1 MILHT
6 QEKPAGNYCGNMTA
20 FPRISMSLATHTGK
34 LTLLTLF
41 SHGEFPSPSVLND
54 RAQAEPKVL
63 EQLQIPSAISSII
76 RGFTTSK
83 ANSFENMLEP
93 LFKLLRL
100 SADIACRMAKPEV
113 FQRLL
118 ERLRHPKAI
127 VRLNLLRILRTICD
141 VHPQRQGLIA
151 QYDLFDAVEQLA
163 ENDKAVLVKEM
174 AKEIMSQ
181 GWMERSVS
189 STGSESRSDSLGSS
203 FSEAWVKTG
212 HNSSDGIGELEIPK
226 RRVDEFVLP
235 TRATESREPAKDKR
249 KSLYEM
255 TSSFAR
261 MSLGGS
267 NPKEKPSGKEEVKDL
282 RVAQIRE
289 RPSHTRTN
297 SAGVVMEEIT
307 LKPLRVPKRSSM
319 FVQRGASQTVRR

>member
-1 MILHT
+1 MYNNVLECPWGSILAS
-6 QEKPAGNYCGNMTA
+6 QCSGCYSRMV
-20 FPRISMSLATHTGK
+20 S
-34 LTLLTLF
+34 
-41 SHGEFPSPSVLND
+41 SVFEYSNG

-63 EQLQIPSAISSII
+63 EQLQIPSAISCII

-100 SADIACRMAKPEV
+100 SADLACRMAKPEV

-163 ENDKAVLVKEM
+163 ENDKAVLVKEL

-189 STGSESRSDSLGSS
+189 STGSESRSDSVGST
-203 FSEAWVKTG
+203 FSEAWAKTG
-212 HNSSDGIGELEIPK
+212 HTSSDGIGELEIPK
-226 RRVDEFVLP
+226 RRVNEFAP
-235 TRATESREPAKDKR
+235 PPRTSYSRELTKEKR
-249 KSLYEM
+249 KSSSDSI
-255 TSSFAR
+255 TSSFSR
-261 MSLGGS
+261 MSLNS
-267 NPKEKPSGKEEVKDL
+267 NTREKPVAREELKDH
-282 RVAQIRE
+282 RVAQIKE
-289 RPSHTRTN
+289 RPGHNRTN
-297 SAGVVMEEIT
+297 SAGAVMEEIT

-319 FVQRGASQTVRR
+319 FVQRGVSQTVRR